1 VESPRLA
8 TEAHGNWFVQV
19 YSRILAQFRA
29 LSRAMKQYDVVV
41 VGGGI
46 HGAGVLQAAAAAG
59 HSALLIERLGLAS
72 GTSSRS
78 SKLIHGGLRYLESG
92 QFALVRESLRERAIH
107 LRIAAELVELKPFF
121 IPVYRDTRRR
131 PWQLKLGLWM
141 YALLGGFD
149 SSTRFGT
156 VPKSDWSALDG
167 LETHDLEAV
176 IRYHDAQT
184 DDALLTRAV
193 ADSAL
198 SLGAELAMPASFTG
212 ATLADDGVTV
222 AYRQDRVGMECNA
235 RVLVN
240 AAGPW
245 ATRVAGAIRPAI
257 PIPDVDLVQGTHI
270 VLPFPVTSGIYY
282 VESPADGRAVFVM
295 PWHGATLIGTTETPY
310 RGEPDQVHPLPEEEE
325 YLLAVAR
332 RYFPAFRH
340 LTREHITQRFAGLR
354 VLPAATQAAFDRSRE
369 TIFSTDRESKPRV
382 LGIYGGKLTGW
393 RAAAA
398 HVLERISTSLPARP
412 RLAATDQLILRRP
425 T

>member
-1 VESPRLA
+1 
-8 TEAHGNWFVQV
+8 
-19 YSRILAQFRA
+19 
-29 LSRAMKQYDVVV
+29 MKQYDVVI

-59 HSALLIERLGLAS
+59 HSALLIERRGLAS

-107 LRIAAELVELKPFF
+107 LKIAPQLVELKPFY

-131 PWQLKLGLWM
+131 PWQLKIGLWV

-149 SSTRFGT
+149 ASSRFAS
-156 VPKSDWSALDG
+156 VPKEEWSTLDG
-167 LETHDLEAV
+167 LETRGLDAV
-176 IRYHDAQT
+176 IRYYDAQT

-193 ADSAL
+193 VESAL

-212 ATLADDGVTV
+212 AALTDDGVTV
-222 AYRQDRVGMECNA
+222 TYSQGAAAVQCSA

-245 ATRVAGAIRPAI
+245 APRVAGSVEPAI
-257 PIPDVDLVQGTHI
+257 PIPGVDLVQGTHI
-270 VLPFPVTSGIYY
+270 VLPFKVTAGIYY

-295 PWHGATLIGTTETPY
+295 PWNGGTLIGTTETPY
-310 RGEPDQVHPLPEEEE
+310 RGDPDMVQPLPEEEE

-332 RYFPAFRH
+332 HYFPALKD
-340 LTREHITQRFAGLR
+340 LTRERITQRFAGLR
-354 VLPAATQAAFDRSRE
+354 VLPAASEAAFDRSRE

-393 RAAAA
+393 RASAA
-398 HVLERISTSLPARP
+398 HVMARIGASLPDRP
-412 RLAATDQLILRRP
+412 RRAGTDELILRRP
-425 T
+425 A

>member
-1 VESPRLA
+1 
-8 TEAHGNWFVQV
+8 
-19 YSRILAQFRA
+19 
-29 LSRAMKQYDVVV
+29 MKEYDVVII
-41 VGGGI
+41 GGGI

-59 HSALLIERLGLAS
+59 HKALLIERQALAS

-131 PWQLKLGLWM
+131 PWQLKIGLWI

-149 SSTRFGT
+149 AATRFGG
-156 VPKSDWSALDG
+156 VPEAQWPALDG
-167 LETHDLEAV
+167 LETSDLDAV

-184 DDALLTRAV
+184 NDALLTRAV
-193 ADSAL
+193 VKSAL
-198 SLGAELAMPASFTG
+198 GLGAEIAMPAKFMR
-212 ATLADDGVTV
+212 ADLSEDGVKV
-222 AYRQDRVGMECNA
+222 SYAASGSSVEVQA

-245 ATRVAGAIRPAI
+245 ATQVARAVDPAI
-257 PIPDVDLVQGTHI
+257 PVPDVDLVQGTHI
-270 VLPFPVTSGIYY
+270 VIPHPVTAGIYY
-282 VESPADGRAVFVM
+282 VESPTDGRAVFVM
-295 PWHGATLIGTTETPY
+295 PWAGATLIGTTETPY
-310 RGEPDQVHPLPEEEE
+310 HGDPDQVHPLPEEEE
-325 YLLAVAR
+325 YLLAVVR
-332 RYFPAFRH
+332 HYFPALSA
-340 LTREHITQRFAGLR
+340 LTRSDITERFAGLR

-369 TIFSTDRESKPRV
+369 TIFTTDRDPRPRV

-398 HVLERISTSLPARP
+398 HVMQRISPSLPA
-412 RLAATDQLILRRP
+412 AARKAETDLLILRRP
-425 T
+425 I

>member
-1 VESPRLA
+1 
-8 TEAHGNWFVQV
+8 
-19 YSRILAQFRA
+19 
-29 LSRAMKQYDVVV
+29 MKQFDVAI

-59 HSALLIERLGLAS
+59 HTALLIERLGLAS

-92 QFALVRESLRERAIH
+92 QFALVRGSLRERAIH
-107 LRIAAELVELKPFF
+107 LRIAADLVELKPFF

-131 PWQLKLGLWM
+131 PWQLKLGLWV

-149 SSTRFGT
+149 ASTRFGT
-156 VPKSDWSALDG
+156 VPKGEWSTLDG
-167 LETHDLEAV
+167 LETHSLDAV

-193 ADSAL
+193 VQSAL
-198 SLGAELAMPASFTG
+198 SLGAEVAMPASFTS
-212 ATLADDGVTV
+212 ATLDDDGVTV
-222 AYRQDRVGMECNA
+222 CYSQGTEAVQCTA
-235 RVLVN
+235 RVLIN

-245 ATRVAGAIRPAI
+245 APQVAGAIQPAV

-270 VLPFPVTSGIYY
+270 VLPFAVAAGIYY

-310 RGEPDQVHPLPEEEE
+310 RGEPDKVHPLPEEEE

-332 RYFPAFRH
+332 HYFPAFRH

-398 HVLERISTSLPARP
+398 HVLDRISTSLPARP
-412 RLAATDQLILRRP
+412 RRAQTDQLILRRP
-425 T
+425 I

>member
-1 VESPRLA
+1 
-8 TEAHGNWFVQV
+8 
-19 YSRILAQFRA
+19 
-29 LSRAMKQYDVVV
+29 MKEYDVVII
-41 VGGGI
+41 GGGI

-59 HSALLIERLGLAS
+59 HKALLIERQALAS

-107 LRIAAELVELKPFF
+107 LRIAPELVELKAFF

-131 PWQLKLGLWM
+131 PWQLKIGLWM

-149 SSTRFGT
+149 AATRFGS
-156 VPKSDWSALDG
+156 VPKSEWPSLDG
-167 LETHDLEAV
+167 LKTLDLDAV

-184 DDALLTRAV
+184 NDAQLTRAV
-193 ADSAL
+193 VKSAL
-198 SLGAELAMPASFTG
+198 GLGAEIAMPARFTG
-212 ATLADDGVTV
+212 ATLSEDGV
-222 AYRQDRVGMECNA
+222 RVSYATSGANVELEA

-245 ATRVAGAIRPAI
+245 ATQIARAVHPAI
-257 PIPDVDLVQGTHI
+257 AVPEVDLVQGTHI
-270 VLPFPVTSGIYY
+270 VIPHPVTAGIYY
-282 VESPADGRAVFVM
+282 VESPTDGRAVFVM
-295 PWHGATLIGTTETPY
+295 PWNGATLVGTTETPY
-310 RGEPDQVHPLPEEEE
+310 RGDPDQVHPLPEEEE
-325 YLLAVAR
+325 YLLAVVR
-332 RYFPAFRH
+332 HYFPHLSA
-340 LTREHITQRFAGLR
+340 LTRSDITERFAGLR

-369 TIFSTDRESKPRV
+369 TIFTTDRDARPRV

-398 HVLERISTSLPARP
+398 HVMQRISPSLPA
-412 RLAATDQLILRRP
+412 AAAQAETDLLILRRP

>member
-1 VESPRLA
+1 
-8 TEAHGNWFVQV
+8 
-19 YSRILAQFRA
+19 
-29 LSRAMKQYDVVV
+29 MKQFDVAI

-107 LRIAAELVELKPFF
+107 LRIAADLVELKPFF

-131 PWQLKLGLWM
+131 PWQLKLGLWL

-149 SSTRFGT
+149 ASTRFGS
-156 VPKSDWSALDG
+156 VPKSEWSTLDG
-167 LETHDLEAV
+167 LDTRGLDAV

-193 ADSAL
+193 VQSAL
-198 SLGAELAMPASFTG
+198 SLGAEIAMPASFTG
-212 ATLADDGVTV
+212 ANLDDDGVTV
-222 AYRQDRVGMECNA
+222 RYSQGTENLQCSA

-245 ATRVAGAIRPAI
+245 APQVAAAIQPGI
-257 PIPDVDLVQGTHI
+257 PVPQVDLVQGAHI
-270 VLPFPVTSGIYY
+270 VLPVPVTAGIYY

-310 RGEPDQVHPLPEEEE
+310 HGEPDKVQALPAEED

-332 RYFPAFRH
+332 RYFPAFGH
-340 LTREHITQRFAGLR
+340 LTRKHITQRFAGLR
-354 VLPAATQAAFDRSRE
+354 VLPAATEAAFDRSRE
-369 TIFSTDRESKPRV
+369 TIFSTDRELKPRV

-398 HVLERISTSLPARP
+398 HVLDRISASLPGRP
-412 RLAATDQLILRRP
+412 RRARTDQLILRRP
-425 T
+425 S